1 MDFKQVDALAN
12 QEPPLPYLVI
22 GGYAVA
28 AHGYSRLTFDVD
40 ILVRRVDKQVWH
52 ERCLNIGLR
61 CIGQSNSFSQYDG
74 TDKRLDLMF
83 VDDQSFNKMNADCI
97 TQDYDQIHTKVVG
110 LDHLIAL
117 KLHAL
122 KNAPEH
128 RVSKDFNDIEML
140 AKHHRLQLKSEHYR
154 GFFLKYGTDQ
164 IYETLL
170 RCLKYD

>member
-1 MDFKQVDALAN
+1 MNFKQVDAIAS
-12 QEPPLPYLVI
+12 QDPALPYLVI

-28 AHGYSRLTFDVD
+28 AHGYSRLTFDID
-40 ILVRRVDKQVWH
+40 ILVRRVDKEVWH
-52 ERCLNIGLR
+52 ERCLKAGLR
-61 CIGQSNSFSQYDG
+61 CIGRSNSFSQYDG
-74 TDKRLDLMF
+74 SDKRLDLML
-83 VDDQSFNKMNADCI
+83 VDEQSFYKMDYDCI
-97 TQDYDQIHTKVVG
+97 TQDYNQIQTKVVG

-140 AKHHRLQLKSEHYR
+140 AKHHGLQLKSDHYKR
-154 GFFLKYGTDQ
+154 HFLKYGTGQ